1 MIEFQAVS
9 GGYPDRKVLREISF
23 SVAKGSLTALIGP
36 NGCGKTTLLRTAARR
51 LSASGGRIL
60 LEGRPIEE
68 YGRKE
73 FARTAAFLPQNRS
86 VPGITVRALVSHGRF
101 PYLGFSR
108 RLRAAD
114 RAAVRRALEIT
125 ATGDWAERDLRE
137 LSGGERQ
144 RVYLAMA
151 LAQDTGTILLDEPT
165 AFLDLYRQFELL
177 ELLRRLCDEG
187 KAILIVLHDLAL
199 ALQYSDQLVL
209 LEQGRMAA
217 VGTPEQIVAQGAL
230 DRVFRVQTHRA
241 EGGYWF
247 SPAQREGQKG
257 SLEDGGTEKNLD

>member
-1 MIEFQAVS
+1 MIEFQSVS
-9 GGYPDRKVLREISF
+9 GGYPDHEVLRGISF
-23 SVAKGSLTALIGP
+23 SVERGALTALVGP

-51 LSASGGRIL
+51 LPVAGGRIL
-60 LEGRPIEE
+60 LEGRPIGE

-73 FARTAAFLPQNRS
+73 FARTAAFLPQSRS

-108 RLRAAD
+108 RLREAD
-114 RAAVRRALEIT
+114 RAAVRRAMEIT
-125 ATGDWAERDLRE
+125 ATAQWAERDLRE

-177 ELLRRLCDEG
+177 ELLRRLCAQG

-209 LEQGRMAA
+209 IENGRVAA
-217 VGTPEQIVAQGAL
+217 AGAPAQIAAEGAL

-241 EGGYWF
+241 AEGYWF
-247 SPAQREGQKG
+247 SPARGPIEGRK
-257 SLEDGGTEKNLD
+257 EDGRPKEDLD

>member
-1 MIEFQAVS
+1 MIEFQSVS
-9 GGYPDRKVLREISF
+9 GGYPGRQVLREVSF
-23 SVAKGSLTALIGP
+23 SVEPGTLTALIGP

-51 LSASGGRIL
+51 LPASGGRIL
-60 LEGRPIEE
+60 LEGRPIGE

-73 FARTAAFLPQNRS
+73 FARTAAFLPQSRS

-108 RLRAAD
+108 RLREAD
-114 RAAVRRALEIT
+114 RAAVRRAMEIT
-125 ATGDWAERDLRE
+125 ATEEWAERDLRE

-177 ELLRRLCDEG
+177 ELLRRLSGEG

-199 ALQYSDQLVL
+199 ALQYSDRLVL
-209 LEQGRMAA
+209 IENGRVAA
-217 VGTPEQIVAQGAL
+217 AGLPEQIAAQGEL

-241 EGGYWF
+241 AAGYWF
-247 SPAQREGQKG
+247 SPAPGADCGARDQNRPE
-257 SLEDGGTEKNLD
+257 